1 MLGQDHP
8 RDAVDGMLAVTWINA
23 LAGYA
28 ISIFLGPDRSR
39 KSEVHMSLVAKL
51 FPDAR
56 DTQRY
61 DVALNGT
68 LRNPERKPTDV
79 VVVDLS
85 KTGFRVNVASGI
97 AIGDVVT
104 LAIYGIGLRSA
115 WVIREMER
123 QYGCQ
128 FLVAL
133 EDMEL
138 ATALRHEQVPEPI
151 LLPTSTLQYAQND
164 YSVDMTDIEK
174 NTIPIIFRTML
185 IVASS
190 IIAWAF
196 LIYIF
201 LA

>member
-1 MLGQDHP
+1 
-8 RDAVDGMLAVTWINA
+8 
-23 LAGYA
+23 
-28 ISIFLGPDRSR
+28 
-39 KSEVHMSLVAKL
+39 MSLVAKL

-56 DTQRY
+56 DTQRH

-68 LRNPERKPTDV
+68 LRNPERKPADV

-85 KTGFRVNVASGI
+85 KTGFRVNVTSGI

-115 WVIREMER
+115 WVIRETEQ

-138 ATALRHEQVPEPI
+138 ATALRHEHVPEPLVFPTSA
-151 LLPTSTLQYAQND
+151 LLPALHDGSAETAD
-164 YSVDMTDIEK
+164 RPR
-174 NTIPIIFRTML
+174 NTVPVNLRVAL
-185 IVASS
+185 VAASS
-190 IIAWAF
+190 VIAWAI
-196 LIYIF
+196 LIRVFII
-201 LA
+201 

>member
-1 MLGQDHP
+1 
-8 RDAVDGMLAVTWINA
+8 
-23 LAGYA
+23 
-28 ISIFLGPDRSR
+28 
-39 KSEVHMSLVAKL
+39 MSLVAKL

-56 DTQRY
+56 DARRH

-68 LRNPERKPTDV
+68 LRNPERKPADV

-115 WVIREMER
+115 WVIREMDQ

-128 FLVAL
+128 FLVEL

-138 ATALRHEQVPEPI
+138 ATALRHEHVPEPI
-151 LLPTSTLQYAQND
+151 IFPTSTLQHALHND
-164 YSVDMTDIEK
+164 SAEAVNSTK
-174 NTIPIIFRTML
+174 NNIPVSLRIAL
-185 IVASS
+185 IAASS
-190 IIAWAF
+190 AIAWMVLF
-196 LIYIF
+196 DIF
-201 LA
+201 SM

>member
-1 MLGQDHP
+1 
-8 RDAVDGMLAVTWINA
+8 
-23 LAGYA
+23 
-28 ISIFLGPDRSR
+28 
-39 KSEVHMSLVAKL
+39 MSLVAKL

-56 DTQRY
+56 DAQRH

-68 LRNPERKPTDV
+68 LRNPERKPADV

-115 WVIREMER
+115 WVIREMEQ

-128 FLVAL
+128 FLVPL

-138 ATALRHEQVPEPI
+138 ATALRHEHVPEPI
-151 LLPTSTLQYAQND
+151 LFPTSTVQHALYD
-164 YSVDMTDIEK
+164 DSVEAM
-174 NTIPIIFRTML
+174 NRTKGNLPVISRIAL
-185 IVASS
+185 IAASS
-190 IIAWAF
+190 AIVWMVLFDMISM
-196 LIYIF
+196 
-201 LA
+201 